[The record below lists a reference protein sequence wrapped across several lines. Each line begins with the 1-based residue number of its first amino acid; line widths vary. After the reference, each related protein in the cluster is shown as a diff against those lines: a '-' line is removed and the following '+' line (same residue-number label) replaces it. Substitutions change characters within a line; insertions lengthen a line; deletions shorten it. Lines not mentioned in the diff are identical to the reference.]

1 MSFISMLNFFRTNV
15 TLGLC
20 RRIFMK
26 ADLPEVFR
34 DGICSLLPTEG
45 GNVYL
50 RKEIK
55 YLRQH

>member
-1 MSFISMLNFFRTNV
+1 MLNFFRRNV
-15 TLGLC
+15 TPGLC

-26 ADLPEVFR
+26 ADLHQVFR

-55 YLRQH
+55 YL